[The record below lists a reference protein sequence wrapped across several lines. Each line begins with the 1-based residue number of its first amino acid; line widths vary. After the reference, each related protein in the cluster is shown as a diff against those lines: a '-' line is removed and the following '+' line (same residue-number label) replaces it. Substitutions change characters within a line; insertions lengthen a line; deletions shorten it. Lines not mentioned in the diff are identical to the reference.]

1 MPTISTGINLS
12 SQYQLQSTMAT
23 DKSILSP
30 LKNGFSK
37 SNSVSDSDKKSNS
50 VSDSDKPDLSAK
62 TKSLYRKYTNK
73 EHRIKEQ
80 YDTDKQRLEAE
91 YQQKKQKLEAEYQ
104 REKQALGVNI
114 YA

>member
-1 MPTISTGINLS
+1 MPTISTGINYL
-12 SQYQLQSTMAT
+12 SQYQLQNALTT
-23 DKSILSP
+23 DTSISSS

-37 SNSVSDSDKKSNS
+37 SNSVSDSDKL
-50 VSDSDKPDLSAK
+50 DLQVKAK
-62 TKSLYRKYTNK
+62 LLYRKYTNR
-73 EHRIKEQ
+73 ENGIKDQ

>member
-1 MPTISTGINLS
+1 MPTISTGINYS
-12 SQYQLQSTMAT
+12 SQYQLKSAIAT
-23 DKSILSP
+23 DMSTSSP

-37 SNSVSDSDKKSNS
+37 SNSVSEKL
-50 VSDSDKPDLSAK
+50 DLSAK

-73 EHRIKEQ
+73 ENRIKDR

>member
-12 SQYQLQSTMAT
+12 SQYQLQSTLTT
-23 DKSILSP
+23 DESISSP

-37 SNSVSDSDKKSNS
+37 SNSVSDSDK
-50 VSDSDKPDLSAK
+50 PDLSAK
-62 TKSLYRKYTNK
+62 AKSLYRKYTNK
-73 EHRIKEQ
+73 EHRIKDQ

>member
-1 MPTISTGINLS
+1 MPTISTGINYS
-12 SQYQLQSTMAT
+12 SQYQLQRTMTT
-23 DKSILSP
+23 DTSISSS
-30 LKNGFSK
+30 LKHGFSK
-37 SNSVSDSDKKSNS
+37 SNSVSDFDKI
-50 VSDSDKPDLSAK
+50 DSSAK
-62 TKSLYRKYTNK
+62 TKSLYRKYANK
-73 EHRIKEQ
+73 ENRIKDQ

>member
-1 MPTISTGINLS
+1 MPTISTGINYS
-12 SQYQLQSTMAT
+12 SQYQLQSTMVT
-23 DKSILSP
+23 DTSISSS

-37 SNSVSDSDKKSNS
+37 SDSVSEKL
-50 VSDSDKPDLSAK
+50 DLSTK
-62 TKSLYRKYTNK
+62 TKSLYKKYTNK
-73 EHRIKEQ
+73 KNRIKDQ
-80 YDTDKQRLEAE
+80 YNTDKKRLEAE